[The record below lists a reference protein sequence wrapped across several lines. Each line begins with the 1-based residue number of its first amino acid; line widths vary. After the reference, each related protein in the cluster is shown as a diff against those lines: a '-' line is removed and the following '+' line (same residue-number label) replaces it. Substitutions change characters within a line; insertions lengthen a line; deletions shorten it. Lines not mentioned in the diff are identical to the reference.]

1 MISSI
6 LVPLDGSPLA
16 ELALPWAFD
25 LAQKY
30 DARVVLLRVGILPDV
45 WSLQDAPEM
54 DSRLDELETQC
65 MKYLLE
71 VESRHKHTK
80 VPVQAEYAVGNATQ
94 RIVERSN
101 QPDCSMVVM
110 NSHGRDGLTR
120 WMIGSVA
127 EKVARHAG
135 CPVLLIRKPE
145 ANQK

>member
-1 MISSI
+1 MQLNSI
-6 LVPLDGSPLA
+6 LVPLDGSPLS
-16 ELALPWAFD
+16 ELALPWATD
-25 LAQKY
+25 LAQRY
-30 DARVVLLRVGILPDV
+30 GAQLILFRVGLTPEV

-54 DSRLDELETQC
+54 DARMDELETQC
-65 MKYLLE
+65 MKYLAE
-71 VESRHKHTK
+71 VQVRITA
-80 VPVQAEYAVGNATQ
+80 VPVKSEYGVGNATQ

-101 QPDCSMVVM
+101 QPDVSLVVM

-145 ANQK
+145 AES